1 VADGRRGPQALAVRV
16 VEAPASLAASSRAA
30 TDNLASII
38 EDSIKI
44 FDRVGNNI
52 RRGKYPTPV
61 EAERLGKVLRGIA
74 QQIENNA

>member
-1 VADGRRGPQALAVRV
+1 MLFRSRV
-16 VEAPASLAASSRAA
+16 IDAPVSLSSSSRAD
-30 TDNLASII
+30 TDDLASII

-44 FDRVGNNI
+44 LDRVGNNI

-74 QQIENNA
+74 QQIEDNA